1 MAGAGEW
8 PSAEGHIA
16 AENEVTPRTFKSVSV
31 EKGIRAKRSGRG
43 ASGRVGGSIAMAQSG
58 STRRL
63 DHVEAPSGWK
73 VS

>member
-16 AENEVTPRTFKSVSV
+16 AENEETPRTFKSVSV
-31 EKGIRAKRSGRG
+31 DKGIRAKPSGRG
-43 ASGRVGGSIAMAQSG
+43 ASGRVGGSIAMAQLG
-58 STRRL
+58 SARRL